1 MNKIFKLTALLLCL
15 CMILPFAVSCGKEA
29 SGTSS
34 GNSATDP
41 SEQTNENGELIPPVP
56 TTKYDGYTYTVYMT
70 DRNSDPVIVRDF
82 EMSEDEATINVLNEA
97 LYKRNQKM
105 QEEFDIVI
113 NPIVEYISTN
123 TGSQKVRQANTS
135 NTHTY
140 DLCILGTASA
150 SALAMS
156 GDLLDLNA
164 FGEIDL
170 TKSWWDQ
177 NVNRDLAVNGKVFY
191 TTGDISLVATQ
202 AMYGLMFN
210 KDMFD
215 AYDLTYPYQMV
226 RDGKWTFDE
235 MKKLA
240 LVVSDD
246 LDADD
251 DMDAYDKY
259 GFGWINSTCVAFLNA
274 AGERVAEVN
283 AKGEIELTITSE
295 RAANAVIS
303 YIEFTNDKSHSF
315 NGQKGTSGLT
325 DKTAIG
331 MFADGQ
337 LLFRAGE
344 HLCFPH
350 LRDTELKYGIL
361 PLPKYDEAQE
371 DYNTPVGSWD
381 AAYVCIPKSTDNEDR
396 TSTIIER
403 TAYISSQIVTPA
415 YYKRTLEG
423 KYVQDEDSYDMI
435 TIEIENRMYDI
446 GLMFDFGG
454 LQTSITNLSTNGRT
468 QFASMLRGVQEQAEK
483 AIATTNSEFASHT
496 ND

>member
-1 MNKIFKLTALLLCL
+1 MKNMMKLLCL
-15 CMILPFAVSCGKEA
+15 ALCIVMLLPLVVSCGKEQPKDTTNA
-29 SGTSS
+29 G
-34 GNSATDP
+34 GNSV
-41 SEQTNENGELIPPVP
+41 ETNELGEEIPAVP
-56 TTKYDGYTYTVYMT
+56 TVKYDGYEYTVYMT
-70 DRNSDPVIVRDF
+70 DRNNDAGLVRDF
-82 EMSEDEATINVLNEA
+82 QMSEEEATLNVLNEA
-97 LYKRNQKM
+97 LYKRNQQM

-113 NPIVEYISTN
+113 NPIVEYASNN
-123 TGSQKVRQANTS
+123 TGTQKIRQANQS

-140 DLCILGTASA
+140 DLCIIGTASV
-150 SALAMS
+150 SNLAMS
-156 GDLLDLNA
+156 GDLKDLNA
-164 FGEIDL
+164 YGEIYL

-177 NVNRDLAVNGKVFY
+177 NINRDLAVNGKVFY

-210 KDMFD
+210 KEMFD
-215 AYDLTYPYQMV
+215 EYDLEYPYQLV
-226 RDGKWTFDE
+226 KEGKWTFDQ
-235 MKKLA
+235 MKQMA
-240 LVVSDD
+240 LKVSDD
-246 LDADD
+246 LDANDK
-251 DMDAYDKY
+251 MDAYDKY

-274 AGERVAEVN
+274 AGERVAEVGVDGQI
-283 AKGEIELTITSE
+283 KLTVTSE

-303 YIEFTNDKSHSF
+303 YIEFINDKAHSF

-350 LRDTELKYGIL
+350 LRDTELNYGIL

-371 DYNTPVGSWD
+371 SYQTPVGSWD
-381 AAYVCIPKSTDNEDR
+381 GAYVCVPKSTENEER

-415 YYKRTLEG
+415 YYERTLEG
-423 KYVQDEDSYDMI
+423 KYIRDEDSYDMI
-435 TIEIENRMYDI
+435 SIEIKNRMYDI

-454 LQTSITNLSTNGRT
+454 MQTSITSLATNGRT
-468 QFASMLRGVQEQAEK
+468 QFASMLRSIQSVAEK
-483 AIATTNSEFASHT
+483 AISDTNAEFAAHT

>member
-1 MNKIFKLTALLLCL
+1 MKNTAKLLCL
-15 CMILPFAVSCGKEA
+15 VLCIVMLLPLVVSCTNKPA
-29 SGTSS
+29 DNTSGS
-34 GNSATDP
+34 NSNTI
-41 SEQTNENGELIPPVP
+41 ETNEQGEEIPPTP
-56 TTKYDGYTYTVYMT
+56 TTKYDGYEYIVYMT
-70 DRNSDPVIVRDF
+70 DRNNDEVIVRDF
-82 EMSEDEATINVLNEA
+82 EMDEEKASLNVLNEA
-97 LYKRNQKM
+97 LYKRNQQM
-105 QEEFDIVI
+105 QDEFDIVI
-113 NPIVEYISTN
+113 RPIVEYSSTN
-123 TGSQKVRQANTS
+123 TGTQKIRQANQS

-140 DLCILGTASA
+140 DLCVIGTTSV
-150 SALAMS
+150 SNLAMS
-156 GDLLDLNA
+156 GDLKDLNA
-164 FGEIDL
+164 YGEIYL

-177 NVNRDLAVNGKVFY
+177 NINRDLAVNGKVFY

-210 KDMFD
+210 KEMFK
-215 AYDLTYPYQMV
+215 AYDLELPYAMV
-226 RDGKWTFDE
+226 KEGKWTFDE
-235 MKKLA
+235 MKKLS
-240 LVVSDD
+240 LKVSDD
-246 LDADD
+246 LDANDK
-251 DMDAYDKY
+251 MDAYDKY

-274 AGERVAEVN
+274 AGERVAEVGYDGN
-283 AKGEIELTITSE
+283 INLSITSE

-303 YIEFTNDKSHSF
+303 YIEFINDKSHSF

-350 LRDTELKYGIL
+350 LRDTELDYGIL

-371 DYNTPVGSWD
+371 DYCTPVGSWD
-381 AAYVCIPKSTDNEDR
+381 GAYVCVPKSTENEQR

-415 YYKRTLEG
+415 YYERTLEG
-423 KYVQDEDSYDMI
+423 KYMRDEDSYDMI
-435 TIEIENRMYDI
+435 TIEIKNRMYDI

-454 LQTSITNLSTNGRT
+454 LQTSITNLATNGRT
-468 QFASMLRGVQEQAEK
+468 QFASMLKGVQDQAEK
-483 AIATTNSEFASHT
+483 AIADTNREFAAHT

>member
-1 MNKIFKLTALLLCL
+1 MKNRAKLLCL
-15 CMILPFAVSCGKEA
+15 VLCILMLLPLVASCKDNSNGITDTNQQVSIE
-29 SGTSS
+29 
-34 GNSATDP
+34 
-41 SEQTNENGELIPPVP
+41 TNEKGEELPPVP
-56 TTKYDGYTYTVYMT
+56 TTKYDGYSYTVYMT
-70 DRNSDPVIVRDF
+70 DRNNDAVIVRDF
-82 EMSEDEATINVLNEA
+82 EMSEEASGLNVLNEA
-97 LYKRNQKM
+97 LYKRNKQM
-105 QEEFDIVI
+105 ETEFDIVI
-113 NPIVEYISTN
+113 NPIVEYSSTN
-123 TGSQKVRQANTS
+123 TGTQKIRNANQS

-140 DLCILGTASA
+140 DLCVIGTTSV
-150 SALAMS
+150 SNLAMS
-156 GDLLDLNA
+156 GDLKDLNSY
-164 FGEIDL
+164 GEIYL

-177 NVNRDLAVNGKVFY
+177 NVNRDLAVDGKVFY
-191 TTGDISLVATQ
+191 TTGDISLVTTQ

-381 AAYVCIPKSTDNEDR
+381 AAYVCVPKSTEDEDR

-454 LQTSITNLSTNGRT
+454 LSSSITSLSTNGRT

-483 AIATTNSEFASHT
+483 AIANTNNEFASHT